1 MAEGGANEADAAE
14 PEASERVRGNKQ
26 NGRRGNLNFNFPGL
40 PGLGGLFGGGA
51 GSRGGDIQS
60 FIGSLS
66 SSGIS
71 RKSRYKVQVISPT
84 GMGARDMSLRC
95 ESISFP
101 GQNIRS
107 VPDSLRFGPEREHAQ
122 GMTYGPISAT
132 FISDRMQ
139 KEKAFF
145 EKWQNNVID
154 VNTWEPKYY
163 DDYKGG
169 LKIWQ
174 LDERNRA
181 TYGVELFEVYPKM
194 INAQDVGMTQGNA
207 YQTIIVEFTFHHWFP
222 VATSASAGGT
232 FGGSFLSGIN
242 FGFNISHGGLGLN
255 AALNLAR
262 GGKPKINTSN
272 TYDRGPDSH
281 RVHPN
286 IYNYIPNREG
296 AQDAGENE

>member
-1 MAEGGANEADAAE
+1 MAGEGVDRSGDAAE
-14 PEASERVRGNKQ
+14 PEVSPRVKGRAQG
-26 NGRRGNLNFNFPGL
+26 GRRGNLNFNFPGL

-51 GSRGGDIQS
+51 GSRGGDVQG
-60 FIGSLS
+60 FLGSLS
-66 SSGIS
+66 SSGIT
-71 RKSRYKVQVISPT
+71 RKSRYKVQVISPVGT
-84 GMGARDMSLRC
+84 GPRDLSLRC

-107 VPDSLRFGPEREHAQ
+107 TPDPLRFGPEREHAQ

-132 FISDRMQ
+132 FISDRLQ

-145 EKWQNNVID
+145 EQWQNNVID

-163 DDYKGG
+163 DNYTGG
-169 LKIWQ
+169 VKIWH
-174 LDERNRA
+174 LDERNRS
-181 TYGVELFEVYPKM
+181 TSGVELFEAYPKL
-194 INAQDVGMTQGNA
+194 INAQDVGHAQGNA
-207 YQTIIVEFTFHHWFP
+207 YQTITVEFTFHHWFP
-222 VATSASAGGT
+222 LASSASAGGS
-232 FGGSFLSGIN
+232 FGGSISAGIN
-242 FGFNISHGGLGLN
+242 FGFSITHGGN
-255 AALNLAR
+255 NSTSN
-262 GGKPKINTSN
+262 GKPQINTSN